1 VRIALFDQVVA
12 AENPAGSRDQRI
24 VEQLSGEHEF
34 TLFASAVVLKDGGT
48 RAVAHVPVPTVR
60 RPALVSYLAYLVGSL
75 RAYAG
80 ARARGRR
87 FDILHVTDCY
97 FPSADVYYAH
107 FCHRAYLRDVWPVV
121 RGPVSP
127 RRVHNWIT
135 HLLRAAIEARLVRG
149 ARIIV
154 APSEGL
160 KREMGRVYPGSVDK
174 IRVIQNTVDLARFTP
189 AETFDPR
196 PLRARL
202 DTAPGETA
210 FVFVA
215 LGHFERKGLPL
226 VLEALAR
233 GDRSLDGARLW
244 VVGGEPYLV
253 RAYRRMA
260 EEAGV
265 GDRVSF
271 AGKVDDVRPYL
282 WSADAF
288 VSPSHYEAFSLGL
301 LEAGGAGLPLLASR
315 ISGSDELLV
324 DAVNGFELELSG
336 AGVASGMARFLALD
350 GEGRAA
356 MRRAARASVEP
367 LQPGSFDAAWRELYA
382 SLEASLTTMG

>member
-12 AENPAGSRDQRI
+12 PAAPAGSRDQRI

-34 TLFASAVVLKDGGT
+34 TLFASAVSLDHGRT

-97 FPSADVYYAH
+97 FPTADVFYAH
-107 FCHRAYLRDVWPVV
+107 FCHRAYLRDVWPHV
-121 RGPVSP
+121 RGSVSP
-127 RRVHNWIT
+127 RMVHNWAT
-135 HLLRAAIEARLVRG
+135 HLVRAAVEARLVRS
-149 ARIIV
+149 AQIIV

-160 KREMGRVYPGSVDK
+160 KREMGRVYPRTVDK

-189 AETFDPR
+189 PEAFDPQ
-196 PLRARL
+196 PVRARL
-202 DTAPGETA
+202 QTAAGETA

-226 VLEALAR
+226 LLEALAR
-233 GDRSLDGARLW
+233 GDRSLDRARLW

-260 EEAGV
+260 EDLGV
-265 GDRVSF
+265 ADRVSF
-271 AGKVDDVRPYL
+271 AGRVDDVRPYL

-301 LEAGGAGLPLLASR
+301 LEAAGAGLPLLASR

-336 AGVASGMARFLALD
+336 VGVASGMARFLALD
-350 GEGRAA
+350 GGGRAA
-356 MRRAARASVEP
+356 MRSAARESVEP
-367 LQPGSFDAAWRELYA
+367 LQPGHFDIAWRELYA
-382 SLEASLTTMG
+382 SLEAALR